1 MVKSPIPKS
10 TSLELASPCPF
21 QYINSRCYHIGCP
34 ICEASKLL
42 TKNARNHYL
51 VTDQEIIDILYDSDT
66 GWICGDTTFSRSK
79 PFITTRPIIT
89 PKKRDRSPQKYL
101 PQSIPTKVLNLENEF
116 RNPFYGVPAFEILS
130 EPEEI
135 DQNIQGDRKTSTVDS
150 GFSEPPKSSNSNS
163 TSSNENNKKYNPK
176 NPLKN
181 NPFMFLNNLR
191 RDSNATDTSDRK
203 PLLEID
209 EEDLRPSRRT
219 SNVSVS
225 SLTTSLI
232 DKLKAVN
239 RSVDKLKSKSDNS
252 ESSTDS
258 IKSIIEEV
266 RQELTIKE
274 KEEPLIKLDQDYNSN
289 YSSDEKE
296 GENIE
301 EEAEEEMEEASDN
314 QQSDSIR
321 SISSEEDVSIDQVA
335 NHCRKNSAIFLEIPK
350 ARSGSPHSFL
360 KCRSPSKSID
370 DPSEL
375 FQLNDPQPRKSCTVS
390 INDTLEYFEY
400 SPSSEK
406 LSQTH
411 SPTNNDV
418 FEKVRTRSDS
428 DSEKSLLT
436 RARPSSLKKTVVKN
450 ANVSA
455 SKLLK
460 SNSLQTCSPL
470 TNNSDYGG
478 RDQCSVDQPRLHH
491 MSHSTAGGMDYR
503 DQNQTNNRRG
513 TFTRSLSN
521 AEAPA
526 DDKAGNVFKDF
537 Y

>member
-1 MVKSPIPKS
+1 MIKD
-10 TSLELASPCPF
+10 
-21 QYINSRCYHIGCP
+21 
-34 ICEASKLL
+34 
-42 TKNARNHYL
+42 ARNHYL

-66 GWICGDTTFSRSK
+66 GWICGDTTYTRSK

-89 PKKRDRSPQKYL
+89 PKKRDRSPQNYL
-101 PQSIPTKVLNLENEF
+101 PQSNPTKVLNLENEF
-116 RNPFYGVPAFEILS
+116 RNPFYGLPDFEILS

-135 DQNIQGDRKTSTVDS
+135 EPNIQADRKTSTVDS
-150 GFSEPPKSSNSNS
+150 GFSELPKSSNSNS
-163 TSSNENNKKYNPK
+163 TSSNENNQKHQK
-176 NPLKN
+176 NILKA
-181 NPFMFLNNLR
+181 NPFMFLNTLR

-209 EEDLRPSRRT
+209 EDDLRSSRRT

-252 ESSTDS
+252 ASSTDS

-266 RQELTIKE
+266 RQELSIKE

-296 GENIE
+296 EENIEE
-301 EEAEEEMEEASDN
+301 EEAEEELEEASD

-335 NHCRKNSAIFLEIPK
+335 NHCRKSSAIFLEIPK
-350 ARSGSPHSFL
+350 TRSGSPHSFL
-360 KCRSPSKSID
+360 KCRSPSKSYD
-370 DPSEL
+370 DPTEL
-375 FQLNDPQPRKSCTVS
+375 FQLNDPQPRKPCTVS

-411 SPTNNDV
+411 SPSNDDV

-428 DSEKSLLT
+428 DSEKSFKPLT

-455 SKLLK
+455 SKMLK
-460 SNSLQTCSPL
+460 SNSLQTCTPL

-503 DQNQTNNRRG
+503 DQHQTNNRRG

-526 DDKAGNVFKDF
+526 DDKAGKIFKGSF
-537 Y
+537 SP